1 MAESKSIY
9 EKLAEMRVE
18 LQAKKLIKTGKIHTA
33 NMSIMNFQISFHPAI
48 VLQHGIRHCLNLQ
61 LMRTQQV
68 LHLLILR
75 I

>member
-9 EKLAEMRVE
+9 EKLAEMRVQ
-18 LQAKKLIKTGKIHTA
+18 LQAKKLIKTGKNTY
-33 NMSIMNFQISFHPAI
+33 SIMNFQISFHPAI
-48 VLQHGIRHCLNLQ
+48 VLRHSIRHCLNLQ